1 MMNNENAP
9 LPSRRTCGVIEA
21 IEPNQ
26 GVWLSPLTKDSR
38 EQVWLAMAEID
49 PATKS
54 RVKVGAWIEFELLVA
69 SAAPIAIRGRVIEPT
84 PLQRQ
89 ARLCE
94 RYSATPSMAGGT
106 NPRSHRLD
114 GLTSD
119 EARGLLK
126 RGRMTQRDYYLNMS
140 ENGLQQHLTRAGLTG
155 HRGDRESIVCQLLA
169 QLGLRGN

>member
-69 SAAPIAIRGRVIEPT
+69 SAAPIAIRGRVI
-84 PLQRQ
+84 
-89 ARLCE
+89 
-94 RYSATPSMAGGT
+94 
-106 NPRSHRLD
+106 
-114 GLTSD
+114 
-119 EARGLLK
+119 
-126 RGRMTQRDYYLNMS
+126 
-140 ENGLQQHLTRAGLTG
+140 
-155 HRGDRESIVCQLLA
+155 
-169 QLGLRGN
+169 